1 MKTDFPSRM
10 NRTEHPFQIKDPV
23 SGLRVLASF
32 IAKGLEIEGCLAA
45 WEIVPLPTREEEA
58 TAEQAARSR
67 RHYVELDPAG
77 TSAIA

>member
-1 MKTDFPSRM
+1 M

-45 WEIVPLPTREEEA
+45 WEIVPLTTP
-58 TAEQAARSR
+58 TAEQAA
-67 RHYVELDPAG
+67 
-77 TSAIA
+77 